1 MPKKVYRSESK
12 IYVKSFPGAKI
23 SLLQDYMKLSLRSTP
38 IHFISH
44 VGTNDLNSNK
54 PSEVIAKE
62 IVNLATSLKND
73 QHDVSRSNIIVR
85 RDNSKLNGKRCEVN
99 QILSELCHEK
109 KYLFHR
115 SFNGDKTKS
124 F

>member
-1 MPKKVYRSESK
+1 MPKKVHRSESK

-23 SLLQDYMKLSLRSTP
+23 SRWQDYMKLLLRSTP
-38 IHFISH
+38 NHFLSD

-62 IVNLATSLKND
+62 IVNLATSLKNN
-73 QHDVSRSNIIVR
+73 QHDVSGSNIIVT
-85 RDNSKLNGKRCEVN
+85 RDNSKLNGKRCKVN

-109 KYLFHR
+109 IYIFHR